1 MSNPIAETPAS
12 AFPMGAALAMLPPAA
27 GGAIQQTLAP
37 GEAIAPGAGDSGNLE
52 LLRRAKVMMVDD
64 EPITI
69 EVMREFLEEAGY
81 ANFVD
86 TSNPEEAMQLV
97 ADERPDVILLDLMMP
112 VVSGFDILAAL
123 RADENY
129 RHIPVIVLTSSTDS
143 RTKLR
148 ALELGATDFLAKPV
162 DSSELAL
169 RLRNTLAAKAYQ
181 DRLTYFDVLTGLPN
195 RRMFC
200 DHLDWTLRQAQRY
213 ERIGALLYINI
224 DHFKKINDALGP
236 AIADTF
242 LQAISKRLE
251 QSVRASDTIAH
262 AGEESLHPRL
272 SRVGGDE
279 FAVLL
284 VEMEKEEDA
293 IRVAN
298 RMLDVMGMPFQV
310 AGRELFTT
318 CSIGISVFP
327 ADGID
332 RDGLLQNAGV
342 AMRFAKQQGG
352 NAYRFYSS
360 DLNERSLQYLGLESD
375 LRKAVERNE
384 LQLYYQP
391 KINAASKT
399 IAGAEVLIRWK
410 HIERGFIKPDDFI
423 PLAEET
429 GLIVPIGAWIFAEAC
444 RSIKKWQAQGLSV
457 PRVSVNVSG
466 RQFSTPGFH
475 QTVSDIIDSTG
486 IDPQCITF
494 EVTESMLMEN
504 AQENILLLNQ
514 LKAMGLQLSMDDFG
528 TGYSSLSYLRRFP
541 LDELKIDRSFLAELD
556 VGNKGDGGMLIVAI
570 IALGHSLGLR
580 IVAEGVETEA
590 QYEFLRRHE
599 CDECQGYFFS
609 KPIPGVEFEA
619 LLAKQ
624 LE

>member
-1 MSNPIAETPAS
+1 MSNPILRARIAASPLATPS
-12 AFPMGAALAMLPPAA
+12 PVGAGITRLPTA
-27 GGAIQQTLAP
+27 AP
-37 GEAIAPGAGDSGNLE
+37 GNDDRDATSFE
-52 LLRRAKVMMVDD
+52 LLRKAKVMMIDD

-69 EVMREFLEEAGY
+69 EVLREFLDEAGY
-81 ANFVD
+81 GNFIA
-86 TSNPEEAMQLV
+86 TSKPEEAMQLI
-97 ADERPDVILLDLMMP
+97 ASERPDLILLDLMMP

-123 RADENY
+123 AADEEY

-143 RTKLR
+143 QTKLR

-181 DRLTYFDVLTGLPN
+181 DRLTYFDTLTGLPN
-195 RRMFC
+195 RQRFL
-200 DHLDWTLRQAQRY
+200 DHLDWALGQARRY
-213 ERIGALLYINI
+213 GRIGALLHINI
-224 DHFKKINDALGP
+224 DRFKKINEALGP
-236 AIADTF
+236 AVADAF
-242 LQAISKRLE
+242 LQAMSKRLE
-251 QSVRASDTIAH
+251 QSVRTTDTIMRS
-262 AGEESLHPRL
+262 GEEGLHPLL

-284 VEMEKEEDA
+284 AEMDKAEDA

-298 RMLDVMGMPFQV
+298 RLLEVVKMPLLID
-310 AGRELFTT
+310 GRDIFTT

-327 ADGID
+327 ADGME
-332 RDGLLQNAGV
+332 RNVLLQNAGV
-342 AMRFAKQQGG
+342 AMHVVKQQGG
-352 NAYRFYSS
+352 DAYRFYSS
-360 DLNERSLQYLGLESD
+360 DLNERSLQYLGLQSD
-375 LRKAVERNE
+375 LHKAIERNE

-391 KINAASKT
+391 KIDTHSRKVV
-399 IAGAEVLIRWK
+399 GAEVLLRWP
-410 HIERGFIKPDDFI
+410 HPGRGMVPPDEFI

-429 GLIVPIGAWIFAEAC
+429 GLIVPLGEWVLAEAC
-444 RSIKKWQAQGLSV
+444 RNVDAWQRQGLAV

-475 QTVSDIIDSTG
+475 QTVHDIIGRSG
-486 IDPQCITF
+486 VDPQCFTI

-504 AQENILLLNQ
+504 VDANIALFKQ
-514 LKAMGLQLSMDDFG
+514 LKAMGLHLSMDDFG

-556 VGNKGDGGMLIVAI
+556 LANGEDSGKLIVAI

-590 QYEFLRRHE
+590 QYEFLRKYD
-599 CDECQGYFFS
+599 CDECQGYLFGR
-609 KPIPGVEFEA
+609 PIPGVQFA
-619 LLAKQ
+619 NLFLRGA
-624 LE
+624 